1 MDWLR
6 THVLGWTT
14 SAAATLTLAQIF
26 APRFMDW
33 ILDWLVVGLVFLAAK
48 LAATVKENQSG
59 RG

>member
-6 THVLGWTT
+6 THVLAWTT

-33 ILDWLVVGLVFLAAK
+33 ILDFLVVGLVYVAAK
-48 LAATVKENQSG
+48 LAQMKDTA
-59 RG
+59 R